1 MQEAQ
6 CATLLQIKIKP
17 ATIRLRANSFMH
29 DLEVLAG
36 DLIEGGRVDTECG
49 EVVGARAAT
58 CFDSSADG
66 VCSPKDG
73 ECAAKEASTD

>member
-1 MQEAQ
+1 M
-6 CATLLQIKIKP
+6 KP

-29 DLEVLAG
+29 DLKVLAG
-36 DLIEGGRVDTECG
+36 DVLEGGRVDAEFR

-66 VCSPKDG
+66 ICSAKDG
-73 ECAAKEASTD
+73 ECTAKEASTD

>member
-1 MQEAQ
+1 
-6 CATLLQIKIKP
+6 
-17 ATIRLRANSFMH
+17 MH

-49 EVVGARAAT
+49 EVVGARTAT

-66 VCSPKDG
+66 VCSPKEG